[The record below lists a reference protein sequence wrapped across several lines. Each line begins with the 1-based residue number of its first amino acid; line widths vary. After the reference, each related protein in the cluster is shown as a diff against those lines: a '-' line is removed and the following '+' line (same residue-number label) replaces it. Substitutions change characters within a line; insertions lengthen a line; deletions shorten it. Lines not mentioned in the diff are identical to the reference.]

1 MQTVEQVKEALE
13 KREPVTS
20 LASLV
25 RVAIEDGREMLKR
38 KRVRPSYSTWCT
50 TRESYKPPHPD
61 ATNEEIALAQDDDQ
75 QFECFVCLG
84 GAVLIGAV
92 GFDPFVNG
100 LYQAKEPH
108 HFPLA
113 TSDAM
118 RALDQVRQG
127 SVTNGLLHP
136 RLGCRS
142 TCWHMKS
149 SFARIGRTGTC
160 ISSNTSSS
168 SAATS
173 SGSIWTRSTGWRT
186 GWRRSRRSTSPRT
199 RPSRTTRDGCRIP
212 SRVLPS
218 PFGGLALSAWRET
231 HD

>member
-92 GFDPFVNG
+92 GFNPFVNG

-108 HFPLA
+108 HFDIA

-127 SVTNGLLHP
+127 SVT
-136 RLGCRS
+136 
-142 TCWHMKS
+142 M
-149 SFARIGRTGTC
+149 AYC
-160 ISSNTSSS
+160 I
-168 SAATS
+168 
-173 SGSIWTRSTGWRT
+173 
-186 GWRRSRRSTSPRT
+186 
-199 RPSRTTRDGCRIP
+199 
-212 SRVLPS
+212 L
-218 PFGGLALSAWRET
+218 GLAPNDLQGREEFVRAHRAHRDMHFVEHKFFVGRDEFGKHLDSLDGLADRLEAFEAEYFAEDAT
-231 HD
+231 E

>member
-84 GAVLIGAV
+84 GAVLDSA
-92 GFDPFVNG
+92 
-100 LYQAKEPH
+100 
-108 HFPLA
+108 
-113 TSDAM
+113 
-118 RALDQVRQG
+118 
-127 SVTNGLLHP
+127 
-136 RLGCRS
+136 RS
-142 TCWHMKS
+142 AS
-149 SFARIGRTGTC
+149 
-160 ISSNTSSS
+160 
-168 SAATS
+168 
-173 SGSIWTRSTGWRT
+173 TRS
-186 GWRRSRRSTSPRT
+186 
-199 RPSRTTRDGCRIP
+199 
-212 SRVLPS
+212 
-218 PFGGLALSAWRET
+218 
-231 HD
+231 

>member
-1 MQTVEQVKEALE
+1 MQTVEQVKEALK

-127 SVTNGLLHP
+127 CVTNAYGILGLLPVDLLAHEEFV
-136 RLGCRS
+136 RAHRA
-142 TCWHMKS
+142 HRDMHFVEHK
-149 SFARIGRTGTC
+149 FFVGR
-160 ISSNTSSS
+160 
-168 SAATS
+168 
-173 SGSIWTRSTGWRT
+173 
-186 GWRRSRRSTSPRT
+186 
-199 RPSRTTRDGCRIP
+199 DE
-212 SRVLPS
+212 
-218 PFGGLALSAWRET
+218 FGKHLDSLDGLADRLEAFEAEYFAEDAT
-231 HD
+231 E

>member
-20 LASLV
+20 PASLV

-38 KRVRPSYSTWCT
+38 KRVRPCYSTWCT

-108 HFPLA
+108 HLRLA

-127 SVTNGLLHP
+127 SVTMADCILGLAPNDLQGREEFVRAQSGAPGHALRRTQVLRRP
-136 RLGCRS
+136 RR
-142 TCWHMKS
+142 
-149 SFARIGRTGTC
+149 
-160 ISSNTSSS
+160 
-168 SAATS
+168 S
-173 SGSIWTRSTGWRT
+173 SGSIWTRSTGWRA
-186 GWRRSRRSTSPRT
+186 
-199 RPSRTTRDGCRIP
+199 
-212 SRVLPS
+212 
-218 PFGGLALSAWRET
+218 GLEAFEAEYFAEDAT
-231 HD
+231 E